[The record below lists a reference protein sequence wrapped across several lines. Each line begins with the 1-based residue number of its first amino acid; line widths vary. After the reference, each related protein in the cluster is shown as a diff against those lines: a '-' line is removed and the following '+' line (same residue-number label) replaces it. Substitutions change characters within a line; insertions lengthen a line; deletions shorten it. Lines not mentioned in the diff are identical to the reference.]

1 MLLLLWFNDKWFYL
15 HMLTSTTTKKMRQT
29 LVFCIQ
35 QTGKEYESELKTY
48 VTGNQ
53 T

>member
-1 MLLLLWFNDKWFYL
+1 
-15 HMLTSTTTKKMRQT
+15 MLTSTTTKKMRQT